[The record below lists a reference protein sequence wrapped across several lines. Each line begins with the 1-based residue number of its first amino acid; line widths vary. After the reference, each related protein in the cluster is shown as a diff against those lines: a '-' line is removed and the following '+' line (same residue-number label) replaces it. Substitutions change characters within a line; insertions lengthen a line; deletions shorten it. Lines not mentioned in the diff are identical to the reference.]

1 MSTPSQQPP
10 KSPESAK
17 GSRKRRR
24 KGEIEPG
31 KMLRDFLQRTGL
43 NDDIE
48 EFVAHVARQGISNLW
63 QAFTPIAPEEA
74 TFQLPPKEPD
84 KTRHSEN
91 PDDPYVI
98 MGIHRN
104 TPPEIMKAVYKAWAV
119 NHHPDK
125 GGDSETFKRIN
136 VAWDQI
142 KEERGF

>member
-1 MSTPSQQPP
+1 
-10 KSPESAK
+10 
-17 GSRKRRR
+17 
-24 KGEIEPG
+24 
-31 KMLRDFLQRTGL
+31 MLRDFLQRTGL